1 MRVKDLEE
9 RLRKCE
15 ADKRLV
21 EEKYREDNHLLR
33 AELDE
38 LKCSLGNRSSYAVK
52 AARSV
57 RSLVEL
63 LEQQKVD
70 LKTQLDRLL
79 TEMAAIQEN
88 RDELRHRNE
97 RLEEELRRL
106 RDNALEEAA
115 ARVEND
121 YKRVKLE
128 CKALKEENNHLKE
141 RVELLQEAAKRDGA
155 SHTETVKLFENKVD
169 HMLHSTRSERNLY
182 M

>member
-1 MRVKDLEE
+1 MRIKDLEE

-15 ADKRLV
+15 ADKRLI

-52 AARSV
+52 AAQSV

-63 LEQQKVD
+63 LEQQKLD
-70 LKTQLDRLL
+70 LKAQLDRLV
-79 TEMAAIQEN
+79 TEMAAVQEK
-88 RDELRHRNE
+88 RDELSHRNE

-106 RDNALEEAA
+106 RDSALEEAA
-115 ARVEND
+115 ARVESD

-128 CKALKEENNHLKE
+128 CKTLKEENSNLKE
-141 RVELLQEAAKRDGA
+141 RVELLQETAKRDGE
-155 SHTETVKLFENKVD
+155 SHTETVKLFEKKVHD
-169 HMLHSTRSERNLY
+169 MLYSTRAELSLY